1 MSIFKVMKVFF
12 YVFSFF
18 FLLTSCVEIIDDI
31 SINEDGSGTF
41 KYSVNL
47 SSSKVKINS
56 ILALDSLDGK
66 KVPSLDEISLKLA
79 RLVHNLE
86 TKEGISNVEFSH
98 DYTNFIFK
106 LSCNFSSVEELQNAI
121 KELVITE
128 NNGREIKGM
137 NHSWITFEGSQLTR
151 SIPQITL
158 NKVRKF
164 NQDETKLL
172 QQGKYTSITRFKKE
186 IDHFDNQKAR
196 LSKNKKAIMVQT
208 NPYALIHYP
217 QLLDNTIYLKE

>member
-1 MSIFKVMKVFF
+1 MKVFL
-12 YVFSFF
+12 YVFSFV
-18 FLLTSCVEIIDDI
+18 FLFSSCVEIIDDI
-31 SINEDGSGTF
+31 AINEDGSGTF

-66 KVPSLDEISLKLA
+66 KVPSVDEISLKLA

-86 TKEGISNVEFSH
+86 TKEGISEVEFIP

-106 LSCNFSSVEELQNAI
+106 LSCEFSSVEKLQNAI
-121 KELVITE
+121 KELVISE

-137 NHSWITFEGSQLTR
+137 DHSWITFEGNQLTR

-158 NKVRKF
+158 NKVRKM
-164 NQDETKLL
+164 NQNETDLL
-172 QQGKYTSITRFKKE
+172 KQGKYTSITRFKTE
-186 IDHFDNQKAR
+186 ISHFDNKKAR

-208 NPYALIHYP
+208 NPYALIHNP
-217 QLLDNTIYLKE
+217 QLLDNTIYLVK